1 MEGNMPGEK
10 DLKGWRWDHILLCV
24 SLRILNTYDFQ
35 LRPDDGS
42 EYPPTLAKLH
52 AAGSFGGRKAM
63 LEVDD
68 SLAFMLDLIIITFV
82 YMEKKKRDSEIIGAA
97 ADAVGA
103 ASGS

>member
-1 MEGNMPGEK
+1 
-10 DLKGWRWDHILLCV
+10 
-24 SLRILNTYDFQ
+24 
-35 LRPDDGS
+35 
-42 EYPPTLAKLH
+42 
-52 AAGSFGGRKAM
+52 M